1 MNITKKIS
9 LISLAFMALLL
20 SSCQEEIDLEL
31 NDSFTRLVVEGNI
44 TTDSAQQKIML
55 STSSSYFSNEK
66 APIVSGAQIQV
77 FDGNQSYP
85 YVEDPN
91 NPGTYYSQQILKGNP
106 GTRYELKIDNVDLGE
121 GENAS
126 YTATETMKVP
136 MIVDSIYAIPT
147 EFFGIQGYRVFG
159 FAQEPPTVGDFY
171 MWRYYVNGKLVTDT
185 LSKLTFGSDELLN
198 GNYVQN
204 LELGFFD
211 EGLPGDTLTV
221 ETNTITEGY
230 YNFIIS
236 FIIETIFSGGGFS
249 GPPANIKTNLDN
261 GAVGYFNTEARSSI
275 SIVLP

>member
-221 ETNTITEGY
+221 ETNTITEEY